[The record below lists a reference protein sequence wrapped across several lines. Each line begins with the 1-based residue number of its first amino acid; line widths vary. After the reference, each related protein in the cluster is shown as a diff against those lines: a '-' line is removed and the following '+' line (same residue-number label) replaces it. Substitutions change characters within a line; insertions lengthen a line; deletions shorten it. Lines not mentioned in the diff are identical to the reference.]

1 MTGDP
6 GVTGVAAST
15 GALAGAAV
23 TTDERAP
30 ESVLATT
37 GQVVFDGRGAL
48 DGVLF
53 DIDDTLVNTRA
64 AFGAA
69 MDGIARVYL
78 SHLPEDRLG
87 EVLALWR
94 RDPDGHYRAYTR
106 GEISLEEQRRLR
118 ANQLQTAF
126 GAEPLTEDEFVAWD
140 EVFEASYRA
149 GWVAHD
155 DALET
160 VAAVSS
166 LGLRVGALSNATTE
180 HQLPKLEATGLG
192 HVPMLVGLDT
202 LGFGKPDPRVFLEAC
217 ARLGTDP
224 SRTLYVGDELDL
236 DARAAVRAGLY
247 GAWLD
252 RPGTRRGGVH
262 QEDPAAA
269 SADGVV
275 VLSGLDQLTGYL
287 TEG

>member
-1 MTGDP
+1 MTGDL
-6 GVTGVAAST
+6 GVAS
-15 GALAGAAV
+15 GL
-23 TTDERAP
+23 AP
-30 ESVLATT
+30 EALPTTQVL
-37 GQVVFDGRGAL
+37 FDGRGPL

-69 MDGIARVYL
+69 MDGIAQVYL
-78 SHLPEDRLG
+78 SHLPAERLG

-94 RDPDGHYRAYTR
+94 RDPDGHYRSYTR
-106 GEISLEEQRRLR
+106 GEVTLEEQRRRR
-118 ANQLQTAF
+118 ANQLQEAF
-126 GAEPLTEDEFVAWD
+126 GGPPLTEDELVAWD
-140 EVFEASYRA
+140 EVFDASYRA
-149 GWVAHD
+149 GWAAHD

-160 VAAVSS
+160 VAAVSA

-180 HQLPKLEATGLG
+180 HQLPKLAATGLG
-192 HVPMLVGLDT
+192 HVPMLVGLET
-202 LGFGKPDPRVFLEAC
+202 FGVGKPDPRVFLEAC

-224 SRTLYVGDELDL
+224 ARTLYVGDELDL
-236 DARAAVRAGLY
+236 DARAAVRAGLF

-262 QEDPAAA
+262 QEDPVAA

-275 VLSGLDQLTGYL
+275 VLSGLGDLSGYL
-287 TEG
+287 RAV

>member
-1 MTGDP
+1 MTGDL
-6 GVTGVAAST
+6 GVTGV
-15 GALAGAAV
+15 
-23 TTDERAP
+23 TDGRAP
-30 ESVLATT
+30 EALPTAQVL
-37 GQVVFDGRGAL
+37 FDGRGPL

-78 SHLPEDRLG
+78 SHLPAERLG

-94 RDPDGHYRAYTR
+94 RDPDGHYRSYTR
-106 GEISLEEQRRLR
+106 GEVTLDEQRRRR
-118 ANQLQTAF
+118 ANQLQEAF
-126 GAEPLTEDEFVAWD
+126 GAPPLTEEEFVAWD
-140 EVFEASYRA
+140 EVFDASYRA
-149 GWVAHD
+149 GWAAHD
-155 DALET
+155 DAVDA
-160 VAAVSS
+160 VAAVSA

-202 LGFGKPDPRVFLEAC
+202 FGFGKPDPRVFLEAC

-224 SRTLYVGDELDL
+224 ARTLYVGDELDL
-236 DARAAVRAGLY
+236 DARAAVRAGLF

-262 QEDPAAA
+262 QEDPLAA

-275 VLSGLDQLTGYL
+275 VLQGLDELTGYL
-287 TEG
+287 KTV